1 MSTDSTLL
9 LWLRDLQPGPPI
21 LQSAW
26 NNLKLPY
33 QIPSR
38 STILGVL
45 PCQRLHIS
53 ITGDSPRI
61 YHSFSSPAAIRDREI
76 RWQEGSTIQLALRK
90 PLSHSRLAPG
100 TKLKENLSFLL
111 WRCIGLVAPKN
122 LRDLVQIRKC
132 PRAIRLQPYGER
144 GQRTYFYVIINN
156 SAAEDLKSPSAAALD
171 TLLLWRHA

>member
-1 MSTDSTLL
+1 MLDSLRRFDWDPWPYMLHVYRLHTLL

-111 WRCIGLVAPKN
+111 WRCIGLVAPKKPAGSRPN
-122 LRDLVQIRKC
+122 PEVSTSDSSPALW
-132 PRAIRLQPYGER
+132 
-144 GQRTYFYVIINN
+144 RTGT
-156 SAAEDLKSPSAAALD
+156 AD
-171 TLLLWRHA
+171 LLLCNH